1 MKRLNLLIVLFC
13 GSVIGGCDPMTT
25 YKKVIHNDSEYTLT
39 VKNYTRAGTLSSYE
53 LQATHTINAK
63 SELVLSDGNYLGDPN
78 TQSCIIF
85 GDSLVTS
92 VTNQE
97 NSKVNFDFND
107 GKNWERSKSGN
118 SAKGYRIECH
128 STVNNENITSK

>member
-13 GSVIGGCDPMTT
+13 GTVISSCDPMTT

-39 VKNYTRAGTLSSYE
+39 IKNYTRAGTLSSYE
-53 LQATHTINAK
+53 LQATHTVNPK
-63 SELVLSDGNYLGDPN
+63 SELILSDGSYLGDPKS
-78 TQSCIIF
+78 QSCIIF
-85 GDSLVTS
+85 GDSLVCS
-92 VTNQE
+92 VASQE
-97 NSKVNFDFND
+97 NVKVDFNFND

-128 STVNNENITSK
+128 SAVKNENIKPE